1 MYQKEPVS
9 EPKTRQRNQPSGS
22 ITRAARTVASGMEL
36 VPHDL
41 DAERAAKKAARR
53 KAAQEMVVADKKAER
68 DKREERALQKAADKK
83 AAEERAREEAA
94 AAAIREAERIE
105 RAKTDAQRAAEAAAE
120 AEKREA
126 ERVAAEALEAERIA
140 AEARAAEEE
149 KAALAAAEL
158 AAAEEAEL
166 AKVPAWVR
174 RLSRTHVDEILASL
188 AKDKKDNALQPSSPQ
203 ATAVLYTNS
212 GPVSLELTGWAAEH
226 PDAPRAKALTV
237 LVLRRSAAHDSD
249 IMGKCLPGGEVFVLE
264 TRQIPTEPGLV
275 RALITAT
282 ASTATPLGWV
292 TATRDGIT
300 LLEGWEESAIA
311 SAKRTAGMGFDPG
324 SFYTSHANFTQATF
338 MKGGVVSDES
348 VLLSST
354 TSEKRRKKAGKWW
367 RTFGKAEPAVETPGR
382 RLSFRPF

>member
-1 MYQKEPVS
+1 
-9 EPKTRQRNQPSGS
+9 
-22 ITRAARTVASGMEL
+22 MEL
-36 VPHDL
+36 VRTTWTRRGR
-41 DAERAAKKAARR
+41 EEGGRR
-53 KAAQEMVVADKKAER
+53 KAAGDGRRGQEGEGQT
-68 DKREERALQKAADKK
+68 EERALVKGATRRQQRR
-83 AAEERAREEAA
+83 ERGRGG

-275 RALITAT
+275 RGSSPRRRA
-282 ASTATPLGWV
+282 PRRRW
-292 TATRDGIT
+292 
-300 LLEGWEESAIA
+300 
-311 SAKRTAGMGFDPG
+311 AG
-324 SFYTSHANFTQATF
+324 
-338 MKGGVVSDES
+338 
-348 VLLSST
+348 
-354 TSEKRRKKAGKWW
+354 
-367 RTFGKAEPAVETPGR
+367 
-382 RLSFRPF
+382 